1 MDNILEYIMPFIP
14 LVGYG
19 ILLVFTVFL
28 LYRYTKSY
36 RLQRQQ
42 EPPQPDLEDPPYFV
56 LE

>member
-19 ILLVFTVFL
+19 LLAFVIIFL
-28 LYRYTKSY
+28 LYKYTRTY
-36 RLQRQQ
+36 RLLPQ